1 MAYPSN
7 EPDDQPAGEQLLDL
21 VERIE
26 AVEEDMRKLR
36 ADRSEV
42 YAEAKAL
49 GFDTRVMK
57 KIIALR
63 KRDATDVAEE
73 EALMETYKRALG
85 ME

>member
-7 EPDDQPAGEQLLDL
+7 EPDDLPAGEQLLDM

-26 AVEEDMRKLR
+26 AIEEDMRKLR
-36 ADRSEV
+36 GDRSEV
-42 YAEAKAL
+42 YAEAKSL

-63 KRDATDVAEE
+63 KRDASDVAEE
-73 EALMETYKRALG
+73 EALMEVYKRALG